1 MKITPPLQRVGS
13 VATRRLVASTLAVA
27 LMLLAVTAVAPPAS
41 AAGDGA
47 PVPSNVKPVHG
58 AKAAPL
64 SKRATPKSSISASS
78 PKVEVLKSGSFKG
91 PLPAAAND
99 TASGIGKITGSW
111 TKVGGS
117 SVEIATAEPSSST
130 TIRRSAPPVVSN
142 VSAKV
147 LTLTQAK
154 AYGLKGLVVELARND
169 GGASNAPLAVRI
181 PNSLVGAH
189 YGADYAARLRW
200 TAVTPAGSAPPPNVK
215 APELQ
220 GKKLKHAV
228 VTDVPSEQDTASNS
242 TVLVPQISSAKILLT
257 PAGTPTAADG
267 TGNFAATP
275 LATAA
280 SWQVSAQTGDFSWS
294 YDMRTP
300 PAAAGPSPNLA
311 LKYDSQSVDGE
322 SGSTNNQPSAIGDGW
337 SQAGAGFIE
346 RSYVPCAQ
354 DNGASGPVTTS
365 GDQCWKTDNATISF
379 DGHSGQL
386 VKDST
391 TGQWR
396 LQDDDSR
403 IEHLVGTSAGCA
415 ANGTHD
421 TDCWRVTTTDG
432 TQYYFGLNQ
441 LPGWTSGQQT
451 TQSTWTEPVYG
462 NDPGEPCH
470 ASSFAASSCTQAW
483 RWNLDYVVDT
493 HGNAEAY
500 YYDAETNRYAQNGG
514 AATPYVRGG
523 QLDHIDYGFSD
534 GNAYATNA
542 ASDRATFTYAADG
555 RCSDATLANC
565 TSEPL
570 TSAATSPAS
579 PADYP
584 DVPFD
589 QLCSSSCPTSQFPTF
604 WTDGMLQTVTTY
616 VLKSGS
622 YAKVDSWKLDHSFP
636 APGDG
641 TSPALWL
648 TQVTHTGYSGAS
660 SIGEPPTVF
669 NGVTM
674 QNRVWAIDG
683 LAPLDKYRIASIND
697 SSGSITSINYS
708 QPECTPAMVP
718 PIEANPQSNTY
729 RCYPEWWTPSM
740 TPPQPSR
747 EDLFHKYVVTS
758 TVSDPETGGGN
769 DQAQEVDY
777 VYGTPAWRYDNS
789 PLTPDA
795 DRTWDQFAGYNTVEV
810 RTGDHTHPDQQAVT
824 DYTFFQGLD
833 GDRATTSGGTKTV
846 YVTGSAT
853 VKDSLWFAGQVREQ
867 KTLMGVGGSV
877 ASDTTNDMWAS
888 SPPNAD
894 DGTNTARFTGVATAT
909 TTAPLSTGGNRT
921 TSTVTTF
928 ANSTGL
934 PTTVE
939 SDASDVSPKCTTTSY
954 TPANSAAWIVGLPS
968 EVAIVATD
976 CGHLSSAIYP
986 DDAISD
992 TKTTYDGLSWNLA
1005 PTKGDVTETHV
1016 VDNYTGTTAASAHW
1030 TTQNQA
1036 QFDSMGRATH
1046 STDVLG
1052 HTSAISYT
1060 PAAGVVGGG
1069 ATTSETTT
1077 NTAPFGWHST
1087 TTYDPAWG
1095 AQTSYSDE
1103 NGDTTTAT
1111 YDALGRRTAVWDPD
1125 NPQASA
1131 PTEPSTAY
1139 SYTLSTT
1146 SPNAIDTKTQ
1156 TPSTVVESYAL
1167 FDGLDRPI
1175 QTQAPAEGGGMDV
1188 TDNWYDGQGRVWTTN
1203 GNYWV
1208 NGVAPSASL
1217 FVPADES
1224 DISSETVNRFD
1235 AVGRSTKQTLISFG
1249 VERHETDTA
1258 YLGVDRVDMT
1268 PPSGGT
1274 PTSTYTNSANE
1285 TTSLIQ
1291 YLAASPSPTAAQET
1305 SAYSYNPSG
1314 QMTGMTDPAG
1324 NHWSWAF
1331 DVLGHQTDANDPDT
1345 GDTTQTYDDA
1355 GNVLTS
1361 TDARGDTLAYSYDAL
1376 NRKIGEYKDS
1386 SGTSGTL
1393 LASWSYDT
1401 AKKGQL
1407 ASSSSY
1413 SGSAPG
1419 TPGIQYKE
1427 TVNSY
1432 DAADNPTSTTVSI
1445 PAGAPAFGGTSYT
1458 TTQAYYTTGDLAS
1471 TTYPAEGGLA
1481 SERVRTTYD
1490 GLGKVNELVGTNTY
1504 DNVSYT
1510 SIGQVSQHQRISTDD
1525 LYSDY
1530 TYDLATGQLDGIQQI
1545 SKIGSTVTHPQ
1556 NAIFTNDEDGNVKSI
1571 VTTSD
1576 SAATDTQCFSYD
1588 YLQNLTSAWTPSSND
1603 CTTAKSASA
1612 LGGPAPYWTDYSVD
1626 PQTGNRTSTTEH
1638 PTTGTATTDTYSYPA
1653 AVAARPHAV
1662 QTVTHTGGTTG
1673 TSSYGYAADGGTT
1686 TRPGQTLTYDAEGRV
1701 STVTAGSTTQ
1711 SDIYDASGNL
1721 LLQTDSTTGSTL
1733 FLGATQLHETK
1744 GSTTASAVRT
1754 YSING
1759 TPVAERSTTVGAS
1772 GSVLTWLG
1780 TDAQGTVNLQV
1791 SASAGIAT
1799 VRYQDPFG
1807 QARGTSPTTW
1817 SDGHGFLN
1825 ATTDPLS
1832 GLVQLGARMFDASI
1846 GRFLSVDPVLSPTD
1860 PQQNNGYSYSHNSP
1874 INLAD
1879 PTGLTPNSTACSD
1892 FGGGCGYAHSPSS
1905 GGGQNAQDSPP
1916 SAAGNNPIAQGF
1928 LDTGKTGKRVLHAA
1942 GFNLGR
1948 DGVLRS
1954 DANAPQLGLNY
1965 QDGDDNVMDAIIPG
1979 AYHHKYIFGYGG
1991 KSYVVWVWKGEYG
2004 LWGDGAEIGFYEQDS
2019 PVADPGG
2026 TWYSEPNDPNLPKMA
2041 ESLSDNGSRV
2051 ASFAPAN
2058 PQVWVASFHPGVMD
2072 MNGDDLHLKAT
2083 VTFPNAG
2090 MYGAFMESR
2099 GVKISKAWS
2108 PGSTTNT
2115 AIIGQ

>member
-1 MKITPPLQRVGS
+1 MKIKLPLQRVG
-13 VATRRLVASTLAVA
+13 AATTRRLVASVLAVA
-27 LMLLAVTAVAPPAS
+27 LMLLTMTAVAPPGS

-47 PVPSNVKPVHG
+47 PVPSNVKPVPG
-58 AKAAPL
+58 TKAAPL
-64 SKRATPKSSISASS
+64 STRATPKSSTSALS
-78 PKVEVLKSGSFKG
+78 PKVEALKSGSFKG
-91 PLPAAAND
+91 ALPAAAKD
-99 TASGIGKITGSW
+99 TESDIGKITGSW

-117 SVEIATAEPSSST
+117 SVEIASAEPSSITSL
-130 TIRRSAPPVVSN
+130 RRSAAPVVSN

-147 LTLTQAK
+147 LTSSQAK

-169 GGASNAPLAVRI
+169 GRASNAPLAVRI

-189 YGADYAARLRW
+189 YGADYAARLHW
-200 TAVTPAGSAPPPNVK
+200 TAVTPAGSPPPPNLTT
-215 APELQ
+215 PELQ

-228 VTDVPSEQDTASNS
+228 VTDVPSEQDTASKS

-280 SWQVSAQTGDFSWS
+280 FWQVSAQTGDFSWS

-300 PAAAGPSPNLA
+300 PPAAGPSPSLA
-311 LKYDSQSVDGE
+311 LQYDSQSVDGE

-346 RSYVPCAQ
+346 RNYVSCAR

-386 VKDST
+386 VKDSA

-396 LQDDDSR
+396 LQNDDNSR

-415 ANGTHD
+415 ANGTYD

-441 LPGWTSGQQT
+441 LPGWTSGQPT

-500 YYDAETNRYAQNGG
+500 YYDAETNSYAQNGG
-514 AATPYVRGG
+514 AATAYVRGG
-523 QLDHIDYGFSD
+523 QLDHIDYGFSN

-570 TSAATSPAS
+570 TSAATSPAN

-604 WTDGMLQTVTTY
+604 WTDGMLQNVTTY

-641 TSPALWL
+641 TSSALWL

-660 SIGEPPTVF
+660 SISEPPTVF

-697 SSGSITSINYS
+697 SSGSITSVNYS
-708 QPECTPAMVP
+708 QPECTPAMAP
-718 PIEANPQSNTY
+718 SIEANPQSNTY

-777 VYGTPAWRYDNS
+777 VYGTPAWRYDDS

-810 RTGDHTHPDQQAVT
+810 RTGDHTHPTQQGIT

-833 GDRATTSGGTKTV
+833 GDRATASGGTKTV

-877 ASDTTNDMWAS
+877 AGDTTNDMWAS
-888 SPPNAD
+888 SPPKAD

-928 ANSTGL
+928 DNSTGL

-939 SDASDVSPKCTTTSY
+939 SDASDLSPKCTTTSY
-954 TPANSAAWIVGLPS
+954 TPANSAAWIIGLPS
-968 EVAIVATD
+968 EVDTVATD

-992 TKTTYDGLSWNLA
+992 TKTSYDGLSWNLA
-1005 PTKGDVTETHV
+1005 PTKGDTTEVDV
-1016 VDNYTGTTAASAHW
+1016 VDKYTGTSAASAHW
-1030 TTQNQA
+1030 TTQSQA
-1036 QFDSMGRATH
+1036 QFDSMGRATQN
-1046 STDVLG
+1046 TDILG

-1069 ATTSETTT
+1069 AITSATTT
-1077 NTAPFGWHST
+1077 NTAPFGWHT
-1087 TTYDPAWG
+1087 TTNYDPAWG
-1095 AQTSYSDE
+1095 VQTSYSDE

-1156 TPSTVVESYAL
+1156 TPSTVIESYAL
-1167 FDGLDRPI
+1167 FDGLGRPI

-1188 TDNWYDGQGRVWTTN
+1188 TDNGYDSQGRVWTTN

-1217 FVPADES
+1217 FIPADQS
-1224 DISSETVNRFD
+1224 DISSETVNTFD
-1235 AVGRSTKQTLISFG
+1235 PLGRSTKQTLMSFG

-1258 YLGVDRVDMT
+1258 YPGADRVDVT

-1305 SAYSYNPSG
+1305 TAYSYNPSG

-1376 NRKIGEYKDS
+1376 NRKVAEYKDS
-1386 SGTSGTL
+1386 SGASGTL
-1393 LASWSYDT
+1393 LAGWSYDT

-1407 ASSSSY
+1407 ASSISY
-1413 SGSAPG
+1413 SGSTAG
-1419 TPGIQYKE
+1419 SPGIQYKE

-1445 PAGAPAFGGTSYT
+1445 PTGAPAFGGTNYT

-1545 SKIGSTVTHPQ
+1545 SKVGSTVTHPQ
-1556 NAIFTNDEDGNVKSI
+1556 NAIFTNDEAGNVKSI
-1571 VTTSD
+1571 ATTSD
-1576 SAATDTQCFSYD
+1576 SAATDTQCFGYD
-1588 YLQNLTSAWTPSSND
+1588 HLQELTSAWTPSSGN
-1603 CTTAKSASA
+1603 CATAPTAA
-1612 LGGPAPYWTDYSVD
+1612 GLGGPAPYWTNYAVD
-1626 PQTGNRTSTTEH
+1626 SATGNRTGTTTA
-1638 PTTGTATTDTYSYPA
+1638 TTGTTTSATYNYATAGSLH
-1653 AVAARPHAV
+1653 PHAV
-1662 QTVTHTGGTTG
+1662 QSVTTTVGTTTPTTANYRYNAEG
-1673 TSSYGYAADGGTT
+1673 DTT
-1686 TRPGQTLTYDAEGRV
+1686 TRPDETLTYDPEGNLA
-1701 STVTAGSTTQ
+1701 TVTDGANTQ
-1711 SDIYDASGNL
+1711 SNTYDADGTL
-1721 LLQTDSTTGSTL
+1721 LLQNDAGNYTLYLGGTELHKDGTGSVY
-1733 FLGATQLHETK
+1733 
-1744 GSTTASAVRT
+1744 AVRT
-1754 YSING
+1754 YSLAG
-1759 TPVAERSTTVGAS
+1759 TPVAERTNGPTG
-1772 GSVLTWLG
+1772 GNTLRWLG
-1780 TDAQGTVNLQV
+1780 DDNHNTATIEVV
-1791 SASAGIAT
+1791 ASTGAIT
-1799 VRYQDPFG
+1799 VRYEDPYG
-1807 QARGTSPTTW
+1807 NARGANPAW
-1817 SDGHGFLN
+1817 SSGHTFLN
-1825 ATTDPLS
+1825 DDQAATS
-1832 GLVQLGARMFDASI
+1832 GTVTIGARTYDPVI
-1846 GRFLSVDPVLSPTD
+1846 GRFLTVDPELSPTD
-1860 PQQNNGYSYSHNSP
+1860 PQQNNGYSYAHNSP
-1874 INLAD
+1874 VSMSD
-1879 PTGLTPNSTACSD
+1879 PTGLDPHALECGD
-1892 FGGGCGYAHSPSS
+1892 GCHQDTYLGITRLVT
-1905 GGGQNAQDSPP
+1905 NAPP
-1916 SAAGNNPIAQGF
+1916 AAGNNAAAKNTAKPSEKLHYDHTYNLGYTSSSSAEIFSQVRSNFGKVF
-1928 LDTGKTGKRVLHAA
+1928 PPLGRFDFGSSEQKGILQKVGQKIYTELDGIDVPGKTA
-1942 GFNLGR
+1942 GYIQVVKITKTG
-1948 DGVLRS
+1948 
-1954 DANAPQLGLNY
+1954 Y
-1965 QDGDDNVMDAIIPG
+1965 TIIALPG
-1979 AYHHKYIFGYGG
+1979 HP
-1991 KSYVVWVWKGEYG
+1991 EY
-2004 LWGDGAEIGFYEQDS
+2004 
-2019 PVADPGG
+2019 PG
-2026 TWYSEPNDPNLPKMA
+2026 
-2041 ESLSDNGSRV
+2041 
-2051 ASFAPAN
+2051 
-2058 PQVWVASFHPGVMD
+2058 
-2072 MNGDDLHLKAT
+2072 T
-2083 VTFPNAG
+2083 VTFT
-2090 MYGAFMESR
+2090 F
-2099 GVKISKAWS
+2099 SKAKGQASLEVSAKYKTAMSNNNDLYSAFTYVLWE
-2108 PGSTTNT
+2108 GFATNVRT
-2115 AIIGQ
+2115 DILHNIPMR